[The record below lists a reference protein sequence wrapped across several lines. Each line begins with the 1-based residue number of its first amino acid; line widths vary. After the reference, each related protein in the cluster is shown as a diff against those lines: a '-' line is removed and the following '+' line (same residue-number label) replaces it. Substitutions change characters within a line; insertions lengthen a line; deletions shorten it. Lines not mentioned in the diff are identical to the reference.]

1 MRINNRPATLSLPL
15 LLSPQ
20 AIGSLSIS
28 LSLYLYLFFLSTSFQ
43 ERGIIWKVRDR
54 EAHSRR
60 SHLSTYSLLLRPP
73 PCAFGPR
80 PPRSL
85 PVLIR
90 LLLRLELVDR
100 STGGESGSGP
110 WCDAMVPARNLLRR
124 HCDSY
129 GAYFSGGDPR
139 FHDLDGLS
147 SLKLNKLMADE
158 PSPAPEDEQFGRD
171 DGGSGDWLQLGLG
184 TPPPLVPTDAAP
196 GRTATTQLEL
206 FSARPSSS
214 ASPAPGTCPVAWPGV
229 SGFRAPMMGMA
240 MTMVPWMSHRR
251 EMPWGRCNP
260 NLAMGGSSATT
271 TLPPVMPEFV
281 ARQFV
286 YPIPGSATPS
296 GPEVLPEMRVVT
308 PPRRPQSGVW
318 IMLQAARDQ

>member
-1 MRINNRPATLSLPL
+1 
-15 LLSPQ
+15 
-20 AIGSLSIS
+20 
-28 LSLYLYLFFLSTSFQ
+28 
-43 ERGIIWKVRDR
+43 
-54 EAHSRR
+54 
-60 SHLSTYSLLLRPP
+60 
-73 PCAFGPR
+73 
-80 PPRSL
+80 
-85 PVLIR
+85 
-90 LLLRLELVDR
+90 
-100 STGGESGSGP
+100 
-110 WCDAMVPARNLLRR
+110 MVPARNLLRR

-129 GAYFSGGDPR
+129 GACFSGGDPR

-214 ASPAPGTCPVAWPGV
+214 ASPGPGTCPVAWPGV

-318 IMLQAARDQ
+318 IMLQAARDQGREPFLPQIPRSYLRIKDGRMTVGLLMKYLVNKLGLENAHEVEITCREQLLLPFLTLLHVRDNIWRSTEETTTTTTLLRDSGSGTDHVMMLQYGRSAYTEARSRA

>member
-1 MRINNRPATLSLPL
+1 
-15 LLSPQ
+15 
-20 AIGSLSIS
+20 
-28 LSLYLYLFFLSTSFQ
+28 
-43 ERGIIWKVRDR
+43 
-54 EAHSRR
+54 
-60 SHLSTYSLLLRPP
+60 
-73 PCAFGPR
+73 
-80 PPRSL
+80 
-85 PVLIR
+85 
-90 LLLRLELVDR
+90 
-100 STGGESGSGP
+100 
-110 WCDAMVPARNLLRR
+110 MVPARNLLRR

-129 GAYFSGGDPR
+129 GAYLSGGDPR

-158 PSPAPEDEQFGRD
+158 PPPAPEDEQFGCD

-196 GRTATTQLEL
+196 GRMATTQLEL

-214 ASPAPGTCPVAWPGV
+214 ASPAPGAFPVAWPGV

-281 ARQFV
+281 ARQLV

-296 GPEVLPEMRVVT
+296 GPEVMPEMRVVT